1 MGLAEGQFHLVPF
14 FRLNA
19 GVGYDM
25 ATTRFRF
32 SEGLFHNN
40 ISIRSLIQF

>member
-1 MGLAEGQFHLVPF
+1 MGLPEGQFHLVHF
-14 FRLNA
+14 FCLNA

-32 SEGLFHNN
+32 SEGLFHNH
-40 ISIRSLIQF
+40 ISIRI